1 MRMHDWNTVMSG
13 CDTYSASHRTVAP
26 PGLVLRR
33 FRAER
38 VGRGIKG
45 VALERCSDL
54 LHPGWRAG
62 EKAEARKDRARVAAG
77 AGLR

>member
-1 MRMHDWNTVMSG
+1 M
-13 CDTYSASHRTVAP
+13 
-26 PGLVLRR
+26 RR